1 MPAAVFEQQLIGLSN
16 QYRVLALDPRSQGLS
31 ELTKLSHAPARRIQ
45 DLDEFLKFAKV
56 KEFILAGWSLAV
68 LESLDY
74 VANYAPKDLKGLVLI
89 DNSVGEGR
97 PPAGRKS
104 NFQQTMNDPKK
115 REQYMRTFSQ
125 DIYRQ
130 TPPPLIA
137 QAVLDSALRAPANV
151 AIQLLNQPYPREYW
165 RDTLEKQ
172 KIPVLFAARPWL
184 KEQADALERKRPA
197 DLITIAMFVY
207 TPKGFFPEEDIGQI
221 TATTEADQDISFK
234 AMLELQDKA
243 AEIVA
248 NDPNVA
254 NFVSILGGNLSTG
267 SNTGRFFIVL
277 KPRGDRESMTKVIE
291 DLRAKFKD
299 LAGIQVFM
307 RPVQN
312 LQLGGR
318 TSKSRYQFTLQ
329 SVGFE
334 GVNEW
339 SEKLL
344 QKLRTD
350 PLFRDV
356 TSDSQLKG
364 LNVQIDINR
373 DKAAQSGVTVADIRQ
388 ALYNAFGQRQVS
400 TIYTSV
406 NTYYV
411 ILETVEDQRQFETD
425 LGKVFVRGR
434 STNQLIPLSSLATF
448 KRTIGPTSVNHQGQI
463 PAVTL
468 SFNLAPDVA
477 LGEATDKIEKYVK
490 EIQLPPSIITSYG
503 GDAKVFKGNQS
514 GQFILIIASLLVIY
528 ILLGVLYESYIHPI
542 TILAGLPS
550 AAIGALLCLWIFG
563 MELTIIATIGI
574 LMLIGIV
581 KKNAIMM
588 IDFALE
594 AQRKQNMSP
603 AEAIRSACIL
613 RFRPIMMT
621 TLAAIMG
628 ALPIALGLGAGAEL
642 RQPLG
647 VSVVGG
653 LILSQF
659 VTLFITPVIYL
670 YLDQYAGKG
679 PMEIPPEM
687 LKDT

>member
-1 MPAAVFEQQLIGLSN
+1 MVTLAILVSAVVSLTLVPMLCSRFLPKPGQHPPEFAITKQFDRWFNWTQKTYVHYLDLALEKR
-16 QYRVLALDPRSQGLS
+16 QRVLWIAI
-31 ELTKLSHAPARRIQ
+31 A
-45 DLDEFLKFAKV
+45 
-56 KEFILAGWSLAV
+56 
-68 LESLDY
+68 
-74 VANYAPKDLKGLVLI
+74 
-89 DNSVGEGR
+89 
-97 PPAGRKS
+97 
-104 NFQQTMNDPKK
+104 
-115 REQYMRTFSQ
+115 TF
-125 DIYRQ
+125 
-130 TPPPLIA
+130 
-137 QAVLDSALRAPANV
+137 V
-151 AIQLLNQPYPREYW
+151 
-165 RDTLEKQ
+165 
-172 KIPVLFAARPWL
+172 
-184 KEQADALERKRPA
+184 
-197 DLITIAMFVY
+197 ITIAMFIF

-221 TATTEADQDISFK
+221 TVTTEADQDISFK

-254 NFVSILGGNLSTG
+254 NFVSILGGGLSAG

-277 KPRGDRESMTKVIE
+277 KPRGDRESMKKVLEGLRIKFR
-291 DLRAKFKD
+291 DLPG
-299 LAGIQVFM
+299 LQVFM

-318 TSKSRYQFTLQ
+318 ASKSRYQFTLQ

-344 QKLRTD
+344 EKLRSD
-350 PLFRDV
+350 PIFRDV

-373 DKAAQSGVTVADIRQ
+373 EKAAQSGVTIADIRQ

-411 ILETVEDQRQFETD
+411 ILETAEDQRQFETD
-425 LGKVFVRGR
+425 LAKVFVRGR
-434 STNQLIPLSSLATF
+434 STNQLIPLSSLASF
-448 KRTIGPTSVNHQGQI
+448 KRTIGPTAVNHQGQI

-468 SFNLAPDVA
+468 SFNLAPDA
-477 LGEATDKIEKYVK
+477 PLGDATDKIEKYVK
-490 EIQLPPSIITSYG
+490 DIQLPPSIITSYG
-503 GDAKVFKGNQS
+503 GDAKVFKGNQG

-550 AAIGALLCLWIFG
+550 AAIGALLSLWMFG

-581 KKNAIMM
+581 KKNAILM
-588 IDFALE
+588 IDFALD
-594 AQRKQNMSP
+594 AQRNQKMSP
-603 AEAIRSACIL
+603 TEAIRSACIL

-621 TLAAIMG
+621 TLTAIVG

-670 YLDQYAGKG
+670 YLDRWSGNG
-679 PMEIPPEM
+679 PLEIPPEI

>member
-1 MPAAVFEQQLIGLSN
+1 MEGPIGLLFREFAVVVTLAILVSAVVSLTLVPMLCSRFLPKPGQHPPEFAITKQFDRWFN
-16 QYRVLALDPRSQGLS
+16 WTQKTYVHYLDLALEKRQRVLWIAI
-31 ELTKLSHAPARRIQ
+31 A
-45 DLDEFLKFAKV
+45 
-56 KEFILAGWSLAV
+56 
-68 LESLDY
+68 
-74 VANYAPKDLKGLVLI
+74 
-89 DNSVGEGR
+89 
-97 PPAGRKS
+97 
-104 NFQQTMNDPKK
+104 
-115 REQYMRTFSQ
+115 TF
-125 DIYRQ
+125 
-130 TPPPLIA
+130 
-137 QAVLDSALRAPANV
+137 V
-151 AIQLLNQPYPREYW
+151 
-165 RDTLEKQ
+165 
-172 KIPVLFAARPWL
+172 
-184 KEQADALERKRPA
+184 
-197 DLITIAMFVY
+197 ITIAMFIF

-221 TATTEADQDISFK
+221 TVTTEADQDISFK
-234 AMLELQDKA
+234 AMLDLQDKA

-254 NFVSILGGNLSTG
+254 NFVSILGGNLSSG

-277 KPRGDRESMTKVIE
+277 KPRGDRESMKKVLEGLRIKFR
-291 DLRAKFKD
+291 DLPG
-299 LAGIQVFM
+299 LQVFM

-318 TSKSRYQFTLQ
+318 ASKSRYQFTLQ

-344 QKLRTD
+344 EKIRSD
-350 PLFRDV
+350 PIFRDV

-373 DKAAQSGVTVADIRQ
+373 EKAAQSGVTIADIRQ

-411 ILETVEDQRQFETD
+411 ILETAEDQRQFETD
-425 LGKVFVRGR
+425 LAKVFVRGR
-434 STNQLIPLSSLATF
+434 STNQLIPLSSLASF
-448 KRTIGPTSVNHQGQI
+448 KRTIGPTAVNHQGQI

-468 SFNLAPDVA
+468 SFNLAPDVP
-477 LGEATDKIEKYVK
+477 LGDATDKIEKYVK
-490 EIQLPPSIITSYG
+490 DIQLPPSIITSYG
-503 GDAKVFKGNQS
+503 GDAKVFKGNQG

-550 AAIGALLCLWIFG
+550 AAIGALLSLWMFG

-581 KKNAIMM
+581 KKNAILM
-588 IDFALE
+588 IDFALD
-594 AQRKQNMSP
+594 AQRNQNMSP
-603 AEAIRSACIL
+603 TEAIRSACIL

-621 TLAAIMG
+621 TLTAIVG

-670 YLDQYAGKG
+670 YLDRWSGNG
-679 PMEIPPEM
+679 PLEIPPEM

>member
-1 MPAAVFEQQLIGLSN
+1 MVTLAILVSAVVSLTLVPMLCSRFLPKPGQHPPEFAITKQFDRWFNWTQKTYVHYLDQALEKR
-16 QYRVLALDPRSQGLS
+16 QRVLWIAI
-31 ELTKLSHAPARRIQ
+31 A
-45 DLDEFLKFAKV
+45 
-56 KEFILAGWSLAV
+56 
-68 LESLDY
+68 
-74 VANYAPKDLKGLVLI
+74 
-89 DNSVGEGR
+89 
-97 PPAGRKS
+97 
-104 NFQQTMNDPKK
+104 
-115 REQYMRTFSQ
+115 TF
-125 DIYRQ
+125 
-130 TPPPLIA
+130 
-137 QAVLDSALRAPANV
+137 V
-151 AIQLLNQPYPREYW
+151 
-165 RDTLEKQ
+165 
-172 KIPVLFAARPWL
+172 
-184 KEQADALERKRPA
+184 
-197 DLITIAMFVY
+197 ITIAMFIL

-221 TATTEADQDISFK
+221 TVTTEADQDISFK

-254 NFVSILGGNLSTG
+254 NFVSILGGGLSAG

-277 KPRGDRESMTKVIE
+277 KPRGDRESMKKVLEGLRIKFR
-291 DLRAKFKD
+291 DLPG
-299 LAGIQVFM
+299 LQVFM

-318 TSKSRYQFTLQ
+318 ASKSRYQFTLQ

-344 QKLRTD
+344 EKLRSD
-350 PLFRDV
+350 PIFRDV

-373 DKAAQSGVTVADIRQ
+373 EKAAQSGVTIADIRQ

-411 ILETVEDQRQFETD
+411 ILETAEDQRQFETD
-425 LGKVFVRGR
+425 LAKVFVRGR
-434 STNQLIPLSSLATF
+434 STNQLIPLSSLASF
-448 KRTIGPTSVNHQGQI
+448 KRTIGPTAVNHQGQI

-468 SFNLAPDVA
+468 SFNLAPDA
-477 LGEATDKIEKYVK
+477 PLGDATDKIEKYVK
-490 EIQLPPSIITSYG
+490 DIQLPPSIITSYG
-503 GDAKVFKGNQS
+503 GDAKVFKGNQG

-550 AAIGALLCLWIFG
+550 AAIGALLSLWMFG

-581 KKNAIMM
+581 KKNAILM
-588 IDFALE
+588 IDFALD
-594 AQRKQNMSP
+594 AQRNQKMSP
-603 AEAIRSACIL
+603 TEAIRSACIL

-621 TLAAIMG
+621 TLTAIVG

-670 YLDQYAGKG
+670 YLDRWSGNG
-679 PMEIPPEM
+679 PLEIPPEI

>member
-1 MPAAVFEQQLIGLSN
+1 MEGPIGLLFREFAVVVTLAILVSAVVSLTLVPMLCSRFLPKLGQHPPEFAITKQFDRWFN
-16 QYRVLALDPRSQGLS
+16 WTQKTYVHYLDLALEKRQRVLWIAI
-31 ELTKLSHAPARRIQ
+31 A
-45 DLDEFLKFAKV
+45 
-56 KEFILAGWSLAV
+56 
-68 LESLDY
+68 
-74 VANYAPKDLKGLVLI
+74 
-89 DNSVGEGR
+89 
-97 PPAGRKS
+97 
-104 NFQQTMNDPKK
+104 
-115 REQYMRTFSQ
+115 TF
-125 DIYRQ
+125 
-130 TPPPLIA
+130 
-137 QAVLDSALRAPANV
+137 V
-151 AIQLLNQPYPREYW
+151 
-165 RDTLEKQ
+165 
-172 KIPVLFAARPWL
+172 
-184 KEQADALERKRPA
+184 
-197 DLITIAMFVY
+197 ITIAMFIF

-221 TATTEADQDISFK
+221 TVTTEADQDISFK
-234 AMLELQDKA
+234 AMLDLQDKA

-254 NFVSILGGNLSTG
+254 NFVSILGGNLSSG

-277 KPRGDRESMTKVIE
+277 KPRGDRESMKKVLEGLRIKFR
-291 DLRAKFKD
+291 DLPG
-299 LAGIQVFM
+299 LQVFM

-318 TSKSRYQFTLQ
+318 ASKSRYQFTLQ

-344 QKLRTD
+344 EKIRSD
-350 PLFRDV
+350 SIFRDV

-373 DKAAQSGVTVADIRQ
+373 EKAAQSGVTIADIRQ

-411 ILETVEDQRQFETD
+411 ILETAEDQRQFETD
-425 LGKVFVRGR
+425 LAKVFVRGR
-434 STNQLIPLSSLATF
+434 STNQLIPLSSLASF
-448 KRTIGPTSVNHQGQI
+448 KRTIGPTAVNHQGQI

-468 SFNLAPDVA
+468 SFNLAPDVP
-477 LGEATDKIEKYVK
+477 LGDATDKIEKYVK
-490 EIQLPPSIITSYG
+490 DIQLPPSIITSYG
-503 GDAKVFKGNQS
+503 GDAKVFKGNQG

-550 AAIGALLCLWIFG
+550 AAIGALLSLWMFG

-581 KKNAIMM
+581 KKNAILM
-588 IDFALE
+588 IDFALD
-594 AQRKQNMSP
+594 AQRNQNMSP
-603 AEAIRSACIL
+603 TEAIRSACIL

-621 TLAAIMG
+621 TLTAIVG

-670 YLDQYAGKG
+670 YLDRWSGNG
-679 PMEIPPEM
+679 PLEIPPEM

>member
-1 MPAAVFEQQLIGLSN
+1 MGYSLDNISLLGITLAVGLVVDDSIVVLENIVRYVDEGMDPLKAALKGSREVGFTIISISLSLVAVFIPLFFMEGPIGLLFREFAVVVTLAILVSAVVSLTLVPMLCSRFLPKPGQHPPEFAITKQFDRWFN
-16 QYRVLALDPRSQGLS
+16 WTQKTYIHYLDLALEKRQRVLWIAI
-31 ELTKLSHAPARRIQ
+31 A
-45 DLDEFLKFAKV
+45 
-56 KEFILAGWSLAV
+56 
-68 LESLDY
+68 
-74 VANYAPKDLKGLVLI
+74 
-89 DNSVGEGR
+89 
-97 PPAGRKS
+97 
-104 NFQQTMNDPKK
+104 
-115 REQYMRTFSQ
+115 TF
-125 DIYRQ
+125 
-130 TPPPLIA
+130 
-137 QAVLDSALRAPANV
+137 V
-151 AIQLLNQPYPREYW
+151 
-165 RDTLEKQ
+165 
-172 KIPVLFAARPWL
+172 
-184 KEQADALERKRPA
+184 
-197 DLITIAMFVY
+197 ITIAMFIL

-221 TATTEADQDISFK
+221 TVTTEADQDISFK

-254 NFVSILGGNLSTG
+254 NFVSILGGGLSAG

-277 KPRGDRESMTKVIE
+277 KPRGDRESMKKVLEGLRIKFR
-291 DLRAKFKD
+291 DLPG
-299 LAGIQVFM
+299 LQVFM

-318 TSKSRYQFTLQ
+318 ASKSRYQFTLQ

-344 QKLRTD
+344 EKLRSD
-350 PLFRDV
+350 SIFRDV

-373 DKAAQSGVTVADIRQ
+373 EKAAQSGVTIADIRQ

-411 ILETVEDQRQFETD
+411 ILETAEDQRQFETD
-425 LGKVFVRGR
+425 LAKVFVRGR
-434 STNQLIPLSSLATF
+434 STNQLIPLSSLASF
-448 KRTIGPTSVNHQGQI
+448 KRTIGPTAVNHQGQI

-468 SFNLAPDVA
+468 SFNLAPDVP
-477 LGEATDKIEKYVK
+477 LGDATDKIEKYVK
-490 EIQLPPSIITSYG
+490 DIQLPPSIITSYG
-503 GDAKVFKGNQS
+503 GDAKVFKGNQG

-550 AAIGALLCLWIFG
+550 AAIGALLSLWMFG

-581 KKNAIMM
+581 KKNAILM
-588 IDFALE
+588 IDFALD
-594 AQRKQNMSP
+594 AQRNQHMSP
-603 AEAIRSACIL
+603 TEAIRSACIL

-621 TLAAIMG
+621 TLTAIVG

-670 YLDQYAGKG
+670 YLDRWSGNG
-679 PMEIPPEM
+679 PLEIPPEI

>member
-1 MPAAVFEQQLIGLSN
+1 MLCSRFLPKPGQHPPEFAITKQFDRWFNWTQKTYVHYLDLALEKRQ
-16 QYRVLALDPRSQGLS
+16 RVLWIAI
-31 ELTKLSHAPARRIQ
+31 A
-45 DLDEFLKFAKV
+45 
-56 KEFILAGWSLAV
+56 
-68 LESLDY
+68 
-74 VANYAPKDLKGLVLI
+74 
-89 DNSVGEGR
+89 
-97 PPAGRKS
+97 
-104 NFQQTMNDPKK
+104 
-115 REQYMRTFSQ
+115 TF
-125 DIYRQ
+125 
-130 TPPPLIA
+130 
-137 QAVLDSALRAPANV
+137 V
-151 AIQLLNQPYPREYW
+151 
-165 RDTLEKQ
+165 
-172 KIPVLFAARPWL
+172 
-184 KEQADALERKRPA
+184 
-197 DLITIAMFVY
+197 ITIAMFIF

-221 TATTEADQDISFK
+221 TVTTEADQDISFK
-234 AMLELQDKA
+234 AMLDLQDKA

-254 NFVSILGGNLSTG
+254 NFVSILGGNLSSG

-277 KPRGDRESMTKVIE
+277 KPRGDRESMKKVLEGLRIKFR
-291 DLRAKFKD
+291 DLPG
-299 LAGIQVFM
+299 LQVFM

-318 TSKSRYQFTLQ
+318 ASKSRYQFTLQ

-344 QKLRTD
+344 EKIRSD
-350 PLFRDV
+350 SIFRDV

-373 DKAAQSGVTVADIRQ
+373 EKAAQSGVTIADIRQ

-411 ILETVEDQRQFETD
+411 ILETAEDQRQFETD
-425 LGKVFVRGR
+425 LAKVFVRGR
-434 STNQLIPLSSLATF
+434 STNQLIPLSSLASF
-448 KRTIGPTSVNHQGQI
+448 KRTIGPTAVNHQGQI

-468 SFNLAPDVA
+468 SFNLAPDVP
-477 LGEATDKIEKYVK
+477 LGDATDKIEKYVK
-490 EIQLPPSIITSYG
+490 DIQLPPSIITSYG
-503 GDAKVFKGNQS
+503 GDAKVFKGNQG

-550 AAIGALLCLWIFG
+550 AAIGALLSLWMFG

-581 KKNAIMM
+581 KKNAILM
-588 IDFALE
+588 IDFALD
-594 AQRKQNMSP
+594 AQRNQKMSP
-603 AEAIRSACIL
+603 TEAIRSACIL

-621 TLAAIMG
+621 TLTAIVG

-670 YLDQYAGKG
+670 YLDRWSGNG
-679 PMEIPPEM
+679 PLEIPPEI

>member
-1 MPAAVFEQQLIGLSN
+1 MGYSLDNISLLGITLAVGLVVDDSIVVLENIVRYVDEGMDPLKAALKGSREVGFTIISISLSLVAVFIPLFFMEGPIGLLFREFAVVVTLAILVSAVVSLTLVPMLCSRFLPKPGQHPPEFAITKQFDRWFN
-16 QYRVLALDPRSQGLS
+16 WTQKTYVHYLDLALEKRQRVLWIAI
-31 ELTKLSHAPARRIQ
+31 A
-45 DLDEFLKFAKV
+45 
-56 KEFILAGWSLAV
+56 
-68 LESLDY
+68 
-74 VANYAPKDLKGLVLI
+74 
-89 DNSVGEGR
+89 
-97 PPAGRKS
+97 
-104 NFQQTMNDPKK
+104 
-115 REQYMRTFSQ
+115 TF
-125 DIYRQ
+125 
-130 TPPPLIA
+130 
-137 QAVLDSALRAPANV
+137 V
-151 AIQLLNQPYPREYW
+151 
-165 RDTLEKQ
+165 
-172 KIPVLFAARPWL
+172 
-184 KEQADALERKRPA
+184 
-197 DLITIAMFVY
+197 ITIAMFIF

-221 TATTEADQDISFK
+221 TVTTEADQDISFK
-234 AMLELQDKA
+234 AMLDLQDKA

-254 NFVSILGGNLSTG
+254 NFVSILGGNLSSG

-277 KPRGDRESMTKVIE
+277 KPRGDRESMKKVLEGLRIKFR
-291 DLRAKFKD
+291 DLPG
-299 LAGIQVFM
+299 LQVFM

-318 TSKSRYQFTLQ
+318 ASKSRYQFTLQ

-344 QKLRTD
+344 EKIRSD
-350 PLFRDV
+350 SIFRDV

-373 DKAAQSGVTVADIRQ
+373 EKAAQSGVTIADIRQ

-411 ILETVEDQRQFETD
+411 ILETAEDQRQFETD
-425 LGKVFVRGR
+425 LAKVFVRGR
-434 STNQLIPLSSLATF
+434 STNQLIPLSSLASF
-448 KRTIGPTSVNHQGQI
+448 KRTIGPTAVNHQGQI

-468 SFNLAPDVA
+468 SFNLAPDVP
-477 LGEATDKIEKYVK
+477 LGDATDKIEKYVK
-490 EIQLPPSIITSYG
+490 DIQLPPSIITSYG
-503 GDAKVFKGNQS
+503 GDAKVFKGNQG

-550 AAIGALLCLWIFG
+550 AAIGALLSLWMFG

-581 KKNAIMM
+581 KKNAILM
-588 IDFALE
+588 IDFALD
-594 AQRKQNMSP
+594 AQRTQNMSP

-621 TLAAIMG
+621 TLTAIVG

-670 YLDQYAGKG
+670 YLDRWSGNG
-679 PMEIPPEM
+679 PLEIPPEM

>member
-1 MPAAVFEQQLIGLSN
+1 MLCSRFLPKPGQHPPEFAITKQFDRWFNWTQKTYIHYLDLALEKRQ
-16 QYRVLALDPRSQGLS
+16 RVLWIAI
-31 ELTKLSHAPARRIQ
+31 A
-45 DLDEFLKFAKV
+45 
-56 KEFILAGWSLAV
+56 
-68 LESLDY
+68 
-74 VANYAPKDLKGLVLI
+74 
-89 DNSVGEGR
+89 
-97 PPAGRKS
+97 
-104 NFQQTMNDPKK
+104 
-115 REQYMRTFSQ
+115 TF
-125 DIYRQ
+125 
-130 TPPPLIA
+130 
-137 QAVLDSALRAPANV
+137 V
-151 AIQLLNQPYPREYW
+151 
-165 RDTLEKQ
+165 
-172 KIPVLFAARPWL
+172 
-184 KEQADALERKRPA
+184 
-197 DLITIAMFVY
+197 ITIAMFIL

-221 TATTEADQDISFK
+221 TVTTEADQDISFK

-254 NFVSILGGNLSTG
+254 NFVSILGGGLSAG

-277 KPRGDRESMTKVIE
+277 KPRGDRESMKKVLEGLRIKFR
-291 DLRAKFKD
+291 DLPG
-299 LAGIQVFM
+299 LQVFM

-318 TSKSRYQFTLQ
+318 ASKSRYQFTLQ

-344 QKLRTD
+344 EKLRSD
-350 PLFRDV
+350 SIFRDV

-373 DKAAQSGVTVADIRQ
+373 EKAAQSGVTIADIRQ

-411 ILETVEDQRQFETD
+411 ILETAEDQRQFETD
-425 LGKVFVRGR
+425 LAKVFVRGR
-434 STNQLIPLSSLATF
+434 STNQLIPLSSLASF
-448 KRTIGPTSVNHQGQI
+448 KRTIGPTAVNHQGQI

-468 SFNLAPDVA
+468 SFNLAPDVP
-477 LGEATDKIEKYVK
+477 LGDATDKIEKYVK
-490 EIQLPPSIITSYG
+490 DIQLPPSIITSYG
-503 GDAKVFKGNQS
+503 GDAKVFKGNQG

-550 AAIGALLCLWIFG
+550 AAIGALLSLWMFG

-581 KKNAIMM
+581 KKNAILM
-588 IDFALE
+588 IDFALD
-594 AQRKQNMSP
+594 AQRNQHMSP
-603 AEAIRSACIL
+603 TEAIRSACIL

-621 TLAAIMG
+621 TLTAIVG

-670 YLDQYAGKG
+670 YLDRWSGNG
-679 PMEIPPEM
+679 PLEIPPEM

>member
-1 MPAAVFEQQLIGLSN
+1 MEGPIGLLFREFAVVVTLAILVSAVVSLTLVPMLCSRFLPKPGQHPPEFAITKQFDRWFN
-16 QYRVLALDPRSQGLS
+16 WTQKTYVHYLDQALEKRQRVLWIAI
-31 ELTKLSHAPARRIQ
+31 A
-45 DLDEFLKFAKV
+45 
-56 KEFILAGWSLAV
+56 
-68 LESLDY
+68 
-74 VANYAPKDLKGLVLI
+74 
-89 DNSVGEGR
+89 
-97 PPAGRKS
+97 
-104 NFQQTMNDPKK
+104 
-115 REQYMRTFSQ
+115 TF
-125 DIYRQ
+125 
-130 TPPPLIA
+130 
-137 QAVLDSALRAPANV
+137 V
-151 AIQLLNQPYPREYW
+151 
-165 RDTLEKQ
+165 
-172 KIPVLFAARPWL
+172 
-184 KEQADALERKRPA
+184 
-197 DLITIAMFVY
+197 ITIAMFIL

-221 TATTEADQDISFK
+221 TVTTEADQDISFK

-254 NFVSILGGNLSTG
+254 NFVSILGGGLSAG

-277 KPRGDRESMTKVIE
+277 KPRGDRESMKKVLEGLRIKFR
-291 DLRAKFKD
+291 DLPG
-299 LAGIQVFM
+299 LQVFM

-318 TSKSRYQFTLQ
+318 ASKSRYQFTLQ

-344 QKLRTD
+344 EKLRSD
-350 PLFRDV
+350 PIFRDV

-373 DKAAQSGVTVADIRQ
+373 EKAAQSGVTIADIRQ

-411 ILETVEDQRQFETD
+411 ILETAEDQRQFETD
-425 LGKVFVRGR
+425 LAKVFVRGR
-434 STNQLIPLSSLATF
+434 STNQLIPLSSLASF
-448 KRTIGPTSVNHQGQI
+448 KRTIGPTAVNHQGQI

-468 SFNLAPDVA
+468 SFNLAPDVP
-477 LGEATDKIEKYVK
+477 LGDATDKIEKYVK
-490 EIQLPPSIITSYG
+490 DIQLPPSIITSYG
-503 GDAKVFKGNQS
+503 GDAKVFKGNQG

-550 AAIGALLCLWIFG
+550 AAIGALLSLWMFG

-581 KKNAIMM
+581 KKNAILM
-588 IDFALE
+588 IDFALD
-594 AQRKQNMSP
+594 AQRNQKMSP
-603 AEAIRSACIL
+603 TEAIRSACIL

-621 TLAAIMG
+621 TLTAIVG

-670 YLDQYAGKG
+670 YLDRWSGNG
-679 PMEIPPEM
+679 PLEIPPEI

>member
-1 MPAAVFEQQLIGLSN
+1 MLCSRFLPKPGQHPPEFAITKQFDRWFNWTQKTYVHYLDLALEKRQ
-16 QYRVLALDPRSQGLS
+16 RVLWIAI
-31 ELTKLSHAPARRIQ
+31 A
-45 DLDEFLKFAKV
+45 
-56 KEFILAGWSLAV
+56 
-68 LESLDY
+68 
-74 VANYAPKDLKGLVLI
+74 
-89 DNSVGEGR
+89 
-97 PPAGRKS
+97 
-104 NFQQTMNDPKK
+104 
-115 REQYMRTFSQ
+115 TF
-125 DIYRQ
+125 
-130 TPPPLIA
+130 
-137 QAVLDSALRAPANV
+137 V
-151 AIQLLNQPYPREYW
+151 
-165 RDTLEKQ
+165 
-172 KIPVLFAARPWL
+172 
-184 KEQADALERKRPA
+184 
-197 DLITIAMFVY
+197 ITIAMFIF

-221 TATTEADQDISFK
+221 TVTTEADQDISFK

-254 NFVSILGGNLSTG
+254 NFVSILGGGLSAG

-277 KPRGDRESMTKVIE
+277 KPRGDRESMKKVLEGLRIKFR
-291 DLRAKFKD
+291 DLPG
-299 LAGIQVFM
+299 LQVFM

-318 TSKSRYQFTLQ
+318 ASKSRYQFTLQ

-344 QKLRTD
+344 EKLRSD
-350 PLFRDV
+350 PIFRDV

-373 DKAAQSGVTVADIRQ
+373 EKAAQSGVTIADIRQ

-411 ILETVEDQRQFETD
+411 ILETAEDQRQFETD
-425 LGKVFVRGR
+425 LAKVFVRGR
-434 STNQLIPLSSLATF
+434 STNQLIPLSSLASF
-448 KRTIGPTSVNHQGQI
+448 KRTIGPTAVNHQGQI

-468 SFNLAPDVA
+468 SFNLAPDA
-477 LGEATDKIEKYVK
+477 PLGDATDKIEKYVK
-490 EIQLPPSIITSYG
+490 DIQLPPSIITSYG
-503 GDAKVFKGNQS
+503 GDAKVFKGNQG

-550 AAIGALLCLWIFG
+550 AAIGALLSLWMFG

-581 KKNAIMM
+581 KKNAILM
-588 IDFALE
+588 IDFALD
-594 AQRKQNMSP
+594 AQRNQKMSP
-603 AEAIRSACIL
+603 TEAIRSACIL

-621 TLAAIMG
+621 TLTAIVG

-670 YLDQYAGKG
+670 YLDRWSGNG
-679 PMEIPPEM
+679 PLEIPPEI

>member
-1 MPAAVFEQQLIGLSN
+1 MEGPIGLLFREFAVVVTLAILVSAVVSLTLVPMLCSRFLPKPGQHPPEFAITKQFDRWFN
-16 QYRVLALDPRSQGLS
+16 WTQKTYVHYLDQALEKRQRVLWIAI
-31 ELTKLSHAPARRIQ
+31 A
-45 DLDEFLKFAKV
+45 
-56 KEFILAGWSLAV
+56 
-68 LESLDY
+68 
-74 VANYAPKDLKGLVLI
+74 
-89 DNSVGEGR
+89 
-97 PPAGRKS
+97 
-104 NFQQTMNDPKK
+104 
-115 REQYMRTFSQ
+115 TF
-125 DIYRQ
+125 
-130 TPPPLIA
+130 
-137 QAVLDSALRAPANV
+137 V
-151 AIQLLNQPYPREYW
+151 
-165 RDTLEKQ
+165 
-172 KIPVLFAARPWL
+172 
-184 KEQADALERKRPA
+184 
-197 DLITIAMFVY
+197 ITIAMFIL

-221 TATTEADQDISFK
+221 TVTTEADQDISFK

-254 NFVSILGGNLSTG
+254 NFVSILGGGLSAG

-277 KPRGDRESMTKVIE
+277 KPRGDRESMKKVLEGLRIKFR
-291 DLRAKFKD
+291 DLPG
-299 LAGIQVFM
+299 LQVFM

-318 TSKSRYQFTLQ
+318 ASKSRYQFTLQ

-344 QKLRTD
+344 EKLRSD
-350 PLFRDV
+350 PIFRDV

-373 DKAAQSGVTVADIRQ
+373 EKAAQSGVTIADIRQ

-411 ILETVEDQRQFETD
+411 ILETAEDQRQFETD
-425 LGKVFVRGR
+425 LAKVFVRGR
-434 STNQLIPLSSLATF
+434 STNQLIPLSSLASF
-448 KRTIGPTSVNHQGQI
+448 KRTIGPTAVNHQGQI

-468 SFNLAPDVA
+468 SFNLAPDA
-477 LGEATDKIEKYVK
+477 PLGDATDKIEKYVK
-490 EIQLPPSIITSYG
+490 DIQLPPSIITSYG
-503 GDAKVFKGNQS
+503 GDAKVFKGNQG

-550 AAIGALLCLWIFG
+550 AAIGALLSLWMFG

-581 KKNAIMM
+581 KKNAILM
-588 IDFALE
+588 IDFALD
-594 AQRKQNMSP
+594 AQRNQKMSP
-603 AEAIRSACIL
+603 TEAIRSACIL

-621 TLAAIMG
+621 TLTAIVG

-670 YLDQYAGKG
+670 YLDRWSGNG
-679 PMEIPPEM
+679 PLEIPPEI

>member
-1 MPAAVFEQQLIGLSN
+1 MLCSRFLPKPGQHPPEFAITKQFDRWFNWTQKTYIHYLDLALEKRQ
-16 QYRVLALDPRSQGLS
+16 RVLWIAI
-31 ELTKLSHAPARRIQ
+31 A
-45 DLDEFLKFAKV
+45 
-56 KEFILAGWSLAV
+56 
-68 LESLDY
+68 
-74 VANYAPKDLKGLVLI
+74 
-89 DNSVGEGR
+89 
-97 PPAGRKS
+97 
-104 NFQQTMNDPKK
+104 
-115 REQYMRTFSQ
+115 TF
-125 DIYRQ
+125 
-130 TPPPLIA
+130 
-137 QAVLDSALRAPANV
+137 V
-151 AIQLLNQPYPREYW
+151 
-165 RDTLEKQ
+165 
-172 KIPVLFAARPWL
+172 
-184 KEQADALERKRPA
+184 
-197 DLITIAMFVY
+197 ITIAMFIL

-221 TATTEADQDISFK
+221 TVTTEADQDISFK

-254 NFVSILGGNLSTG
+254 NFVSILGGGLSAG

-277 KPRGDRESMTKVIE
+277 KPRGDRESMKKVLEGLRIKFR
-291 DLRAKFKD
+291 DLPG
-299 LAGIQVFM
+299 LQVFM

-318 TSKSRYQFTLQ
+318 ASKSRYQFTLQ

-344 QKLRTD
+344 EKLRSD
-350 PLFRDV
+350 SIFRDV

-373 DKAAQSGVTVADIRQ
+373 EKAAQSGVTIADIRQ

-411 ILETVEDQRQFETD
+411 ILETAEDQRQFETD
-425 LGKVFVRGR
+425 LAKVFVRGR
-434 STNQLIPLSSLATF
+434 STNQLIPLSSLASF
-448 KRTIGPTSVNHQGQI
+448 KRTIGPTAVNHQGQI

-468 SFNLAPDVA
+468 SFNLAPDVP
-477 LGEATDKIEKYVK
+477 LGDATDKIEKYVK
-490 EIQLPPSIITSYG
+490 DIQLPPSIITSYG
-503 GDAKVFKGNQS
+503 GDAKVFKGNQG

-550 AAIGALLCLWIFG
+550 AAIGALLSLWMFG

-581 KKNAIMM
+581 KKNAILM
-588 IDFALE
+588 IDFALD
-594 AQRKQNMSP
+594 AQRNQHMSP
-603 AEAIRSACIL
+603 TEAIRSACIL

-621 TLAAIMG
+621 TLTAIVG

-670 YLDQYAGKG
+670 YLDRWSGNG
-679 PMEIPPEM
+679 PLEIPPEI

>member
-1 MPAAVFEQQLIGLSN
+1 MLENIVRYVDEGMDPLKAALKGSREVGFTIISISLSLVAVFIPLFFMEGPIGLLFREFAVVVTLAILVSAVVSLTLVPMLCSRFLPKPGQHPPEFAITKQFDRWFN
-16 QYRVLALDPRSQGLS
+16 WTQKTYVHYLDLALEKRQRVLWIAI
-31 ELTKLSHAPARRIQ
+31 A
-45 DLDEFLKFAKV
+45 
-56 KEFILAGWSLAV
+56 
-68 LESLDY
+68 
-74 VANYAPKDLKGLVLI
+74 
-89 DNSVGEGR
+89 
-97 PPAGRKS
+97 
-104 NFQQTMNDPKK
+104 
-115 REQYMRTFSQ
+115 TF
-125 DIYRQ
+125 
-130 TPPPLIA
+130 
-137 QAVLDSALRAPANV
+137 V
-151 AIQLLNQPYPREYW
+151 
-165 RDTLEKQ
+165 
-172 KIPVLFAARPWL
+172 
-184 KEQADALERKRPA
+184 
-197 DLITIAMFVY
+197 ITIAMFIF

-221 TATTEADQDISFK
+221 TVTTEADQDISFK

-254 NFVSILGGNLSTG
+254 NFVSILGGGLSAG

-277 KPRGDRESMTKVIE
+277 KPRGDRESMKKVLEGLRIKFR
-291 DLRAKFKD
+291 DLPG
-299 LAGIQVFM
+299 LQVFM

-318 TSKSRYQFTLQ
+318 ASKSRYQFTLQ

-344 QKLRTD
+344 EKLRSD
-350 PLFRDV
+350 PIFRDV

-373 DKAAQSGVTVADIRQ
+373 EKAAQSGVTIADIRQ

-411 ILETVEDQRQFETD
+411 ILETAEDQRQFETD
-425 LGKVFVRGR
+425 LAKVFVRGR
-434 STNQLIPLSSLATF
+434 STNQLIPLSSLASF
-448 KRTIGPTSVNHQGQI
+448 KRTIGPTAVNHQGQI

-468 SFNLAPDVA
+468 SFNLAPDA
-477 LGEATDKIEKYVK
+477 PLGDATDKIEKYVK
-490 EIQLPPSIITSYG
+490 DIQLPPSIITSYG
-503 GDAKVFKGNQS
+503 GDAKVFKGNQG

-550 AAIGALLCLWIFG
+550 AAIGALLSLWMFG

-581 KKNAIMM
+581 KKNAILM
-588 IDFALE
+588 IDFALD
-594 AQRKQNMSP
+594 AQRNQKMSP
-603 AEAIRSACIL
+603 TEAIRSACIL

-621 TLAAIMG
+621 TLTAIVG

-670 YLDQYAGKG
+670 YLDRWSGNG
-679 PMEIPPEM
+679 PLEIPPEI

>member
-1 MPAAVFEQQLIGLSN
+1 MLCSRFLPKPGQHPPEFAITKQFDRWFNWTQKTYVHYLDQALEKRQ
-16 QYRVLALDPRSQGLS
+16 RVLWIAI
-31 ELTKLSHAPARRIQ
+31 A
-45 DLDEFLKFAKV
+45 
-56 KEFILAGWSLAV
+56 
-68 LESLDY
+68 
-74 VANYAPKDLKGLVLI
+74 
-89 DNSVGEGR
+89 
-97 PPAGRKS
+97 
-104 NFQQTMNDPKK
+104 
-115 REQYMRTFSQ
+115 TF
-125 DIYRQ
+125 
-130 TPPPLIA
+130 
-137 QAVLDSALRAPANV
+137 V
-151 AIQLLNQPYPREYW
+151 
-165 RDTLEKQ
+165 
-172 KIPVLFAARPWL
+172 
-184 KEQADALERKRPA
+184 
-197 DLITIAMFVY
+197 ITIAMFIL

-221 TATTEADQDISFK
+221 TVTTEADQDISFK

-254 NFVSILGGNLSTG
+254 NFVSILGGGLSAG

-277 KPRGDRESMTKVIE
+277 KPRGDRESMKKVLEGLRIKFR
-291 DLRAKFKD
+291 DLPG
-299 LAGIQVFM
+299 LQVFM

-318 TSKSRYQFTLQ
+318 ASKSRYQFTLQ

-344 QKLRTD
+344 EKLRSD
-350 PLFRDV
+350 PIFRDV

-373 DKAAQSGVTVADIRQ
+373 EKAAQSGVTIADIRQ

-411 ILETVEDQRQFETD
+411 ILETAEDQRQFETD
-425 LGKVFVRGR
+425 LAKVFLRGR
-434 STNQLIPLSSLATF
+434 STNQLIPLSSLASF
-448 KRTIGPTSVNHQGQI
+448 KRTIGPTAVNHQGQI

-468 SFNLAPDVA
+468 SFNLAPDA
-477 LGEATDKIEKYVK
+477 PLGDATDKIEKYVK
-490 EIQLPPSIITSYG
+490 DIQLPPSIITSYG
-503 GDAKVFKGNQS
+503 GDAKVFKGNQG

-550 AAIGALLCLWIFG
+550 AAIGALLSLWMFG

-581 KKNAIMM
+581 KKNAILM
-588 IDFALE
+588 IDFALD
-594 AQRKQNMSP
+594 AQRNQKMSP
-603 AEAIRSACIL
+603 TEAIRSACIL

-621 TLAAIMG
+621 TLTAIVG

-670 YLDQYAGKG
+670 YLDRWSGNG
-679 PMEIPPEM
+679 PLEIPPEI

>member
-1 MPAAVFEQQLIGLSN
+1 VLENIVRYVDEGMDPLKAALKGSREVGFTIISISLSLVAVFIPLFFMEGPIGLLFREFAVVVTLAILVSAVVSLTLVPMLCSRFLPKPGQHPPEFAITKQFDRWFN
-16 QYRVLALDPRSQGLS
+16 WTQKTYVHYLDLALEKRQRVLWIAI
-31 ELTKLSHAPARRIQ
+31 A
-45 DLDEFLKFAKV
+45 
-56 KEFILAGWSLAV
+56 
-68 LESLDY
+68 
-74 VANYAPKDLKGLVLI
+74 
-89 DNSVGEGR
+89 
-97 PPAGRKS
+97 
-104 NFQQTMNDPKK
+104 
-115 REQYMRTFSQ
+115 TF
-125 DIYRQ
+125 
-130 TPPPLIA
+130 
-137 QAVLDSALRAPANV
+137 V
-151 AIQLLNQPYPREYW
+151 
-165 RDTLEKQ
+165 
-172 KIPVLFAARPWL
+172 
-184 KEQADALERKRPA
+184 
-197 DLITIAMFVY
+197 ITIAMFIL

-221 TATTEADQDISFK
+221 TVTTEADQDISFK

-254 NFVSILGGNLSTG
+254 NFVSILGGGLSAG

-277 KPRGDRESMTKVIE
+277 KPRGDRESMKKVLEGLRIKFR
-291 DLRAKFKD
+291 DLPG
-299 LAGIQVFM
+299 LQVFM

-318 TSKSRYQFTLQ
+318 ASKSRYQFTLQ

-344 QKLRTD
+344 EKLRSD
-350 PLFRDV
+350 PIFRDV

-373 DKAAQSGVTVADIRQ
+373 EKAAQSGVTIADIRQ

-411 ILETVEDQRQFETD
+411 ILETAEDQRQFETD
-425 LGKVFVRGR
+425 LAKVFVRGR
-434 STNQLIPLSSLATF
+434 STNQLIPLSSLASF
-448 KRTIGPTSVNHQGQI
+448 KRTIGPTVNHQGQI

-468 SFNLAPDVA
+468 SFNLAPDA
-477 LGEATDKIEKYVK
+477 PLGDATDKIEKYVK
-490 EIQLPPSIITSYG
+490 DIQLPPSIITSYG
-503 GDAKVFKGNQS
+503 GDAKVFKGNQG

-550 AAIGALLCLWIFG
+550 AAIGALLSLWMFG

-581 KKNAIMM
+581 KKNAILM
-588 IDFALE
+588 IDFALD
-594 AQRKQNMSP
+594 AQRNQKMSP
-603 AEAIRSACIL
+603 TEAIRSACIL

-621 TLAAIMG
+621 TLTAIVG

-670 YLDQYAGKG
+670 YLDRWSGNG
-679 PMEIPPEM
+679 PLEIPPEI

>member
-1 MPAAVFEQQLIGLSN
+1 MEGPIGLLFREFAVVVTLAILVSAVVSLTLVPMLCSRFLPKPGQHPPEFAITKQFDRWFN
-16 QYRVLALDPRSQGLS
+16 WTQKTYVHYLDQALEKRQRVLWIAI
-31 ELTKLSHAPARRIQ
+31 A
-45 DLDEFLKFAKV
+45 
-56 KEFILAGWSLAV
+56 
-68 LESLDY
+68 
-74 VANYAPKDLKGLVLI
+74 
-89 DNSVGEGR
+89 
-97 PPAGRKS
+97 
-104 NFQQTMNDPKK
+104 
-115 REQYMRTFSQ
+115 TF
-125 DIYRQ
+125 
-130 TPPPLIA
+130 
-137 QAVLDSALRAPANV
+137 V
-151 AIQLLNQPYPREYW
+151 
-165 RDTLEKQ
+165 
-172 KIPVLFAARPWL
+172 
-184 KEQADALERKRPA
+184 
-197 DLITIAMFVY
+197 ITIAMFIL

-221 TATTEADQDISFK
+221 TVTTEADQDISFK

-254 NFVSILGGNLSTG
+254 NFVSILGGGLSAG

-277 KPRGDRESMTKVIE
+277 KPRGDRESMKKVLEGLRIKFR
-291 DLRAKFKD
+291 DLPG
-299 LAGIQVFM
+299 LQVFM

-318 TSKSRYQFTLQ
+318 ASKSRYQFTLQ

-344 QKLRTD
+344 EKLRSD
-350 PLFRDV
+350 PIFRDV

-373 DKAAQSGVTVADIRQ
+373 EKAAQSGVTIADIRQ

-411 ILETVEDQRQFETD
+411 ILETAEDQRQFETD
-425 LGKVFVRGR
+425 LAKVFVRGR
-434 STNQLIPLSSLATF
+434 STNQLIPLSSFASF
-448 KRTIGPTSVNHQGQI
+448 KRTIGPTAVNHQGQI

-468 SFNLAPDVA
+468 SFNLAPDA
-477 LGEATDKIEKYVK
+477 PLGDATDKIEKYVK
-490 EIQLPPSIITSYG
+490 DIQLPPSIITSYG
-503 GDAKVFKGNQS
+503 GDAKVFKGNQG

-550 AAIGALLCLWIFG
+550 AAIGALLSLWMFG

-581 KKNAIMM
+581 KKNAILM
-588 IDFALE
+588 IDFALD
-594 AQRKQNMSP
+594 AQRNQKMSP
-603 AEAIRSACIL
+603 TEAIRSACIL

-621 TLAAIMG
+621 TLTAIVG

-670 YLDQYAGKG
+670 YLDRWSGNG
-679 PMEIPPEM
+679 PLEIPPEI

>member
-1 MPAAVFEQQLIGLSN
+1 
-16 QYRVLALDPRSQGLS
+16 
-31 ELTKLSHAPARRIQ
+31 
-45 DLDEFLKFAKV
+45 
-56 KEFILAGWSLAV
+56 
-68 LESLDY
+68 
-74 VANYAPKDLKGLVLI
+74 
-89 DNSVGEGR
+89 
-97 PPAGRKS
+97 
-104 NFQQTMNDPKK
+104 
-115 REQYMRTFSQ
+115 
-125 DIYRQ
+125 
-130 TPPPLIA
+130 
-137 QAVLDSALRAPANV
+137 
-151 AIQLLNQPYPREYW
+151 
-165 RDTLEKQ
+165 
-172 KIPVLFAARPWL
+172 
-184 KEQADALERKRPA
+184 
-197 DLITIAMFVY
+197 
-207 TPKGFFPEEDIGQI
+207 
-221 TATTEADQDISFK
+221 
-234 AMLELQDKA
+234 MLELQDRA

-254 NFVSILGGNLSTG
+254 SFVSILGGGLSAG

-277 KPRGDRESMTKVIE
+277 KPRGDRESMTKVLE
-291 DLRAKFKD
+291 GLRAKFREVPG
-299 LAGIQVFM
+299 LQVFM
-307 RPVQN
+307 RPIQN

-318 TSKSRYQFTLQ
+318 SSKSRYQFTLQ

-344 QKLRTD
+344 EKLRGD

-356 TSDSQLKG
+356 TSDSQLRG

-373 DKAAQSGVTVADIRQ
+373 EKAAQAGVTIADIRQ

-406 NTYYV
+406 NTYSV
-411 ILETVEDQRQFETD
+411 ILETAEDQRQFETD

-434 STNQLIPLSSLATF
+434 STNQLIPLSSLASF
-448 KRTIGPTSVNHQGQI
+448 KRTIGPTAVNHQGQI

-477 LGEATDKIEKYVK
+477 LGQATDAIEKYVK
-490 EIQLPPSIITSYG
+490 EIKLPSSIITSYG

-514 GQFILIIASLLVIY
+514 GQFILIIAALAVIY

-550 AAIGALLCLWIFG
+550 AAIGALLSLWMFG

-581 KKNAIMM
+581 KKNAILM

-594 AQRKQNMSP
+594 AQRKQGMSP
-603 AEAIRSACIL
+603 TEAIRSACIL

-621 TLAAIMG
+621 TLTAIVG
-628 ALPIALGLGAGAEL
+628 ALPIALGIGAGAEL

-653 LILSQF
+653 LVLSQF

-670 YLDQYAGKG
+670 YLDRYAGRG
-679 PMEIPPEM
+679 PLEIPPED
-687 LKDT
+687 LQDT

>member
-1 MPAAVFEQQLIGLSN
+1 MEGPIGLLFREFAVVVTLAILVSAVVSLTLVPMLCSRFLPKPGQHPPEFVITKQFDRWFN
-16 QYRVLALDPRSQGLS
+16 WTQKTYIHYLDLALEKRQRVLWIAI
-31 ELTKLSHAPARRIQ
+31 A
-45 DLDEFLKFAKV
+45 
-56 KEFILAGWSLAV
+56 
-68 LESLDY
+68 
-74 VANYAPKDLKGLVLI
+74 
-89 DNSVGEGR
+89 
-97 PPAGRKS
+97 
-104 NFQQTMNDPKK
+104 
-115 REQYMRTFSQ
+115 TF
-125 DIYRQ
+125 
-130 TPPPLIA
+130 
-137 QAVLDSALRAPANV
+137 V
-151 AIQLLNQPYPREYW
+151 
-165 RDTLEKQ
+165 
-172 KIPVLFAARPWL
+172 
-184 KEQADALERKRPA
+184 
-197 DLITIAMFVY
+197 ITIAMFIL

-221 TATTEADQDISFK
+221 TVTTEADQDISFK

-254 NFVSILGGNLSTG
+254 NFVSILGGGLSAG

-277 KPRGDRESMTKVIE
+277 KPRGDRESMKKVLEGLRIKFR
-291 DLRAKFKD
+291 DLPG
-299 LAGIQVFM
+299 LQVFM

-318 TSKSRYQFTLQ
+318 ASKSRYQFTLQ

-344 QKLRTD
+344 EKLRSD
-350 PLFRDV
+350 SIFRDV

-373 DKAAQSGVTVADIRQ
+373 EKAAQSGVTIADIRQ

-411 ILETVEDQRQFETD
+411 ILETAEDQRQFETD
-425 LGKVFVRGR
+425 LAKVFVRGR
-434 STNQLIPLSSLATF
+434 STNQLIPLSSLASF
-448 KRTIGPTSVNHQGQI
+448 KRTIGPTAVNHQGQI

-468 SFNLAPDVA
+468 SFNLAPDVP
-477 LGEATDKIEKYVK
+477 LGDATDKIEKYVK
-490 EIQLPPSIITSYG
+490 DIQLPPSIITSYG
-503 GDAKVFKGNQS
+503 GDAKVFKGNQG

-550 AAIGALLCLWIFG
+550 AAIGALLSLWMFG

-581 KKNAIMM
+581 KKNAILM
-588 IDFALE
+588 IDFALD
-594 AQRKQNMSP
+594 AQRNQHMSP
-603 AEAIRSACIL
+603 TEAIRSACIL

-621 TLAAIMG
+621 TLTAIVG

-670 YLDQYAGKG
+670 YLDRWSGNG
-679 PMEIPPEM
+679 PLEIPPEM

>member
-1 MPAAVFEQQLIGLSN
+1 MEGPIGLLFREFAVVVTLAILVSAVVSLTLVPMLCSRFLPKPGQHPPEFAITKQFDRWFN
-16 QYRVLALDPRSQGLS
+16 WTQKTYVHYLDLALEKRQRVLWIAI
-31 ELTKLSHAPARRIQ
+31 A
-45 DLDEFLKFAKV
+45 
-56 KEFILAGWSLAV
+56 
-68 LESLDY
+68 
-74 VANYAPKDLKGLVLI
+74 
-89 DNSVGEGR
+89 
-97 PPAGRKS
+97 
-104 NFQQTMNDPKK
+104 
-115 REQYMRTFSQ
+115 TF
-125 DIYRQ
+125 
-130 TPPPLIA
+130 
-137 QAVLDSALRAPANV
+137 V
-151 AIQLLNQPYPREYW
+151 
-165 RDTLEKQ
+165 
-172 KIPVLFAARPWL
+172 
-184 KEQADALERKRPA
+184 
-197 DLITIAMFVY
+197 ITIAMFIF

-221 TATTEADQDISFK
+221 TVTTEADQDISFK

-254 NFVSILGGNLSTG
+254 NFVSILGGGLSAG

-277 KPRGDRESMTKVIE
+277 KPRGDRESMKKVLEGLRIKFR
-291 DLRAKFKD
+291 DLPG
-299 LAGIQVFM
+299 LQVFM

-318 TSKSRYQFTLQ
+318 ASKSRYQFTLQ

-344 QKLRTD
+344 EKLRSD
-350 PLFRDV
+350 PIFRDV

-373 DKAAQSGVTVADIRQ
+373 EKAAQSGVTIADIRQ

-411 ILETVEDQRQFETD
+411 ILETAEDQRQFETD
-425 LGKVFVRGR
+425 LAKVFVRGR
-434 STNQLIPLSSLATF
+434 STNQLIPLSSLASF
-448 KRTIGPTSVNHQGQI
+448 KRTIGPTAVNHQGQI

-468 SFNLAPDVA
+468 SFNLAPDA
-477 LGEATDKIEKYVK
+477 PLGDATDKIEKYVK
-490 EIQLPPSIITSYG
+490 DIQLPPSIITSYG
-503 GDAKVFKGNQS
+503 GDAKVFKGNQG

-550 AAIGALLCLWIFG
+550 AAIGALLSLWMFG

-581 KKNAIMM
+581 KKNAILM
-588 IDFALE
+588 IDFALD
-594 AQRKQNMSP
+594 AQRNQKMSP
-603 AEAIRSACIL
+603 TEAIRSACIL

-621 TLAAIMG
+621 TLTAIVG

-653 LILSQF
+653 LVLSQF

-670 YLDQYAGKG
+670 YLDRWSGNG
-679 PMEIPPEM
+679 PLEIPPEI

>member
-1 MPAAVFEQQLIGLSN
+1 MLCSRFLPKPGQHPPEFAITKQFDRWFNWTQKTYVHYLDQALEKRQ
-16 QYRVLALDPRSQGLS
+16 RVLWIAI
-31 ELTKLSHAPARRIQ
+31 A
-45 DLDEFLKFAKV
+45 
-56 KEFILAGWSLAV
+56 
-68 LESLDY
+68 
-74 VANYAPKDLKGLVLI
+74 
-89 DNSVGEGR
+89 
-97 PPAGRKS
+97 
-104 NFQQTMNDPKK
+104 
-115 REQYMRTFSQ
+115 TF
-125 DIYRQ
+125 
-130 TPPPLIA
+130 
-137 QAVLDSALRAPANV
+137 V
-151 AIQLLNQPYPREYW
+151 
-165 RDTLEKQ
+165 
-172 KIPVLFAARPWL
+172 
-184 KEQADALERKRPA
+184 
-197 DLITIAMFVY
+197 ITIAMFIL

-221 TATTEADQDISFK
+221 TVTTEADQDISFK

-254 NFVSILGGNLSTG
+254 NFVSILGGGLSAG

-277 KPRGDRESMTKVIE
+277 KPRGDRESMKKVLEGLRIKFR
-291 DLRAKFKD
+291 DLPG
-299 LAGIQVFM
+299 LQVFM

-318 TSKSRYQFTLQ
+318 ASKSRYQFTLQ

-344 QKLRTD
+344 EKLRSD
-350 PLFRDV
+350 PIFRDV

-373 DKAAQSGVTVADIRQ
+373 EKAAQSGVTIADIRQ

-411 ILETVEDQRQFETD
+411 ILETAEDQRQFETD
-425 LGKVFVRGR
+425 LAKVFVRGR
-434 STNQLIPLSSLATF
+434 STNQLIPLSSLASF
-448 KRTIGPTSVNHQGQI
+448 KRTIGPTAVNHQGQI

-468 SFNLAPDVA
+468 SFNLAPDA
-477 LGEATDKIEKYVK
+477 PLGDATDKIENYVK
-490 EIQLPPSIITSYG
+490 DIQLPPSIITSYG
-503 GDAKVFKGNQS
+503 GDAKVFKGNQG

-550 AAIGALLCLWIFG
+550 AAIGALLSLWMFG

-581 KKNAIMM
+581 KKNAILM
-588 IDFALE
+588 IDFALD
-594 AQRKQNMSP
+594 AQRNQKMSP
-603 AEAIRSACIL
+603 TEAIRSACIL

-621 TLAAIMG
+621 TLTAIVG

-670 YLDQYAGKG
+670 YLDRWSGNG
-679 PMEIPPEM
+679 PLEIPPEI